1 MPKTSVHLLSR
12 KESERRRAGRNPGE
26 RERVGGCVRACVRAY
41 AYTRGKV
48 TYEIKSFAALTTDGQ
63 RGSTLRVRATI
74 RGRDEIESIPYIR
87 CPRRTIPLSRERE
100 KNNKIVAVGGR
111 FSSSTPFSL
120 RRAFKRSKTITG
132 IIIRYTLNNA
142 AGIARKQKFRT
153 LHIWRVSSD
162 GTRSPEITMNPN
174 SFGLLVTCLP
184 KRAAPTPQYHASKDK
199 LNHGPSCHPQSR
211 RKPARPL

>member
-26 RERVGGCVRACVRAY
+26 RESV
-41 AYTRGKV
+41 
-48 TYEIKSFAALTTDGQ
+48 TTDGQ

-74 RGRDEIESIPYIR
+74 RGRDEIESIPYIE
-87 CPRRTIPLSRERE
+87 T
-100 KNNKIVAVGGR
+100 KIL
-111 FSSSTPFSL
+111 FHHTKKTPFLLSSHPADSPTAGN
-120 RRAFKRSKTITG
+120 RYPTERHYSTKFAGQRYREIHIRKRTRITG
-132 IIIRYTLNNA
+132 VYV
-142 AGIARKQKFRT
+142 
-153 LHIWRVSSD
+153 LHCRECSLAWTIGRVSSD

-211 RKPARPL
+211 AQARSTVMT